1 MPTLA
6 RMNTSLP
13 SSANGTSSICMIRS
27 ATSAAW
33 MPSPPSSRRIANSS
47 PPSRAAVSAARS
59 TFFSRSP
66 TWSRSPSPAACPR
79 ESLIV
84 LKSSMSMNSTATGLR
99 SRSCRSIAC
108 NTRSRNS
115 ARLARLVTGS
125 WNAWC
130 ESCSSNC
137 LRSVMSRVLSTI
149 PRTFG
154 SCSRLV
160 RRVSVAMYV
169 PSDGAGGT
177 RRARVSLAVADRR
190 EERQD
195 PRLVV
200 LVDQVDE
207 ARALEL
213 PGVGAEHPRRRRAR
227 VADHGGRL
235 DDGHDVR
242 RVLDERRE
250 PRLALTQQQVLGQGR
265 ALERERDLRGE
276 RPEAVGGGAG
286 ISSGVDTIMSPRNS
300 SRMNNGATR
309 TEPSS

>member
-1 MPTLA
+1 MYIATSALRISASAASSPPSPALSETAMPTLA

-13 SSANGTSSICMIRS
+13 SKANGTSSICMIRS

-33 MPSPPSSRRIANSS
+33 IPSPPSSRRIANSS

-66 TWSRSPSPAACPR
+66 TWSRSPSPAACPS

-84 LKSSMSMNSTATGLR
+84 LKSSMSMNSTAIGFA

-108 NTRSRNS
+108 STRSRNS

-130 ESCSSNC
+130 CSCRSNC

-160 RRVSVAMYV
+160 RSVSVARYV
-169 PSDGAGGT
+169 PS
-177 RRARVSLAVADRR
+177 RW
-190 EERQD
+190 
-195 PRLVV
+195 
-200 LVDQVDE
+200 
-207 ARALEL
+207 
-213 PGVGAEHPRRRRAR
+213 RRRNSRRPVLPSPSPA
-227 VADHGGRL
+227 
-235 DDGHDVR
+235 DVR
-242 RVLDERRE
+242 NDSTRVL
-250 PRLALTQQQVLGQGR
+250 
-265 ALERERDLRGE
+265 
-276 RPEAVGGGAG
+276 
-286 ISSGVDTIMSPRNS
+286 SSWW
-300 SRMNNGATR
+300 TR
-309 TEPSS
+309 SMKRVPSSSPGSVPSTREADGLA